1 MKLVKIARCPY
12 CNKLLF
18 KYDYYS
24 DLDISIECPS
34 CKRELF
40 IKTKGGVWN
49 E

>member
-1 MKLVKIARCPY
+1 MKLVRLARCPQ

-24 DLDISIECPS
+24 DLDIRIVCPK
-34 CKRELF
+34 CRNKLI
-40 IKTKGGVWN
+40 IKTKGGLW